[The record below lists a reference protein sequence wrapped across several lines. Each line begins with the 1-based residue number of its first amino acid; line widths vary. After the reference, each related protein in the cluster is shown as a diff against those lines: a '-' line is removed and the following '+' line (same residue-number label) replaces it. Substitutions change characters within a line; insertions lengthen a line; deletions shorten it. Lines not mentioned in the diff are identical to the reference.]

1 MPGRQSL
8 YERINARVEEMLRRG
23 LWEEF
28 KALRERGFDERTP
41 GLRCVG
47 YQELFAVERG
57 EASLQEAVGLI
68 KQNSRRY
75 AKRQI
80 TWFRK
85 HNREECAEYG
95 WTAAELKSIE
105 RKLAISRS

>member
-1 MPGRQSL
+1 ML
-8 YERINARVEEMLRRG
+8 YERINQRTDEMMRQG

-28 KALRERGFDERTP
+28 TALRGRGFDERTP
-41 GLRCVG
+41 GLQCVG

-57 EASLQEAVGLI
+57 EMALGEAVEKI

-85 HNREECAEYG
+85 HNGGSLLDCDYD
-95 WTAAELKSIE
+95 TADTKMVENLLS
-105 RKLAISRS
+105 KLAIYKK